1 LPRDG
6 RPEIGFTVDNKQ
18 RLSGKALFLMRQS
31 SERLIASTTTSSAHH
46 EVLTA
51 KDVLESSRWRYS
63 AGSTRLAVLGRD
75 IKYISRSLSHCYFV
89 GHGLKSVCFA
99 QAFLLSLGTPL
110 DTISSPSYAQQEV
123 KHLPSDFDSIAVAQ
137 AASWIRHIVSE
148 ESFN

>member
-1 LPRDG
+1 
-6 RPEIGFTVDNKQ
+6 
-18 RLSGKALFLMRQS
+18 MRQS

-123 KHLPSDFDSIAVAQ
+123 KHLPSDFDSSDLSYRGEACQHLDLDLVDLEVKCHFRIRKVQ
-137 AASWIRHIVSE
+137 AEV
-148 ESFN
+148 